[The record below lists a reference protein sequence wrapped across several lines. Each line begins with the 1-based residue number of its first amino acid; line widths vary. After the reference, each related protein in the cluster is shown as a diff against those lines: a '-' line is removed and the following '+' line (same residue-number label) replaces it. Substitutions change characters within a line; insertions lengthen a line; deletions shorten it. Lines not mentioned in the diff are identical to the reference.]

1 MSARKNDLL
10 RVQEMYDVVT
20 QTLVQLEELNITK
33 DQFVSP

>member
-10 RVQEMYDVVT
+10 RIQELYDVVT
-20 QTLVQLEELNITK
+20 QTLAQLEELNITK